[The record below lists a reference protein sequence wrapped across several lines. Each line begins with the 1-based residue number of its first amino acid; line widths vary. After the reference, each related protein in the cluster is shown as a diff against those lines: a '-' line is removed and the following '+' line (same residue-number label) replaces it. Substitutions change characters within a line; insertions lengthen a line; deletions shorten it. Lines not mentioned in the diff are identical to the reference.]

1 MLKECL
7 RKLLAVT
14 DGTRWKRKR
23 MARRASTAVP
33 NVTNQAEKKTY
44 RTRLGKRGND
54 QAKVSNDNENN
65 NDNGITYLIFVI
77 FRTPTPFRGLEIVRQ
92 KVRKFYDKNF
102 SQQTAQIDI
111 EEYLEFGRMYSAFGL
126 A

>member
-1 MLKECL
+1 MM
-7 RKLLAVT
+7 
-14 DGTRWKRKR
+14 R

-92 KVRKFYDKNF
+92 KVRKFATKIALRQNSVKQYCGVKF
-102 SQQTAQIDI
+102 TYLFQQVIRKRKGKMA
-111 EEYLEFGRMYSAFGL
+111 
-126 A
+126 